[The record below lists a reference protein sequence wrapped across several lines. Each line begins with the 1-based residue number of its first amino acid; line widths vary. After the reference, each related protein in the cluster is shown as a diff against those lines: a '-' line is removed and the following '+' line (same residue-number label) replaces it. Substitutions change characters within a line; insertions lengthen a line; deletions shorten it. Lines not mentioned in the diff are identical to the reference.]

1 MKKILLIS
9 VFITFVL
16 SCFSQ
21 DYLIL
26 RDGTEEAV
34 VVLEVTPDVVKY
46 RYYGT
51 NSRAVYSTWK
61 SDVRKIVY
69 EDGEEVVFTANRRQ
83 ISEER
88 SYTTNRGNLPNR
100 QRSQEYSNVTN
111 RRNAAYGS
119 YSATDRRQSYDEY
132 WDDSEPVFQ
141 IGIKGGANIS
151 TISGIAQIDYMI
163 DEVITIVESIFGFHI
178 GVVGQYN
185 LSNGLFIQPEI
196 LYSSQGCKV
205 DGEVT
210 RLGYIKIP
218 VHLGYKIPINN
229 NFDITLGAGL
239 YYAHGVHGN
248 LEDITFEIF
257 DRVDFGM
264 SFLWGVQFNKMQL
277 AMGYDLGLTDIM
289 GVTGWDT
296 MRKLDK
302 SIPKI
307 SNRNLKISAAYFF

>member
-151 TISGIAQIDYMI
+151 NISGIAEVDYMI
-163 DEVITIVESIFGFHI
+163 DGAVTLVEPIFRFH
-178 GVVGQYN
+178 VGAVAQFN

-196 LYSSQGCKV
+196 LYSSQGCKIY
-205 DGEVT
+205 GEAT
-210 RLGYIKIP
+210 TLGYIQIP
-218 VHLGYKIPINN
+218 AYLGYKIPVNN
-229 NFDITLGAGL
+229 NFDVMLGAGL
-239 YYAHGVHGN
+239 YFAYGVYGKY
-248 LEDITFEIF
+248 DIFEVL
-257 DRVDFGM
+257 DRADFGL

-277 AMGYDLGLTDIM
+277 TAGYDLGLVDIM
-289 GVTGWDT
+289 DIDGWDT
-296 MRKLDK
+296 IRKYDK

-307 SNRNLKISAAYFF
+307 ANRNLKISIAHFF